1 MTESA
6 VVGWAI
12 RLTDTGGP
20 EYWPMLTAKLNVRSP
35 AFGCVISPLYV
46 TDTVCD
52 G

>member
-1 MTESA
+1 MTDSA
-6 VVGWAI
+6 ADGWPI

-20 EYWPMLTAKLNVRSP
+20 ESWPRLTLKLNVRSP
-35 AFGCVISPLYV
+35 ARGCVMSPLYV